1 MVGIIIPIYH
11 SKSTICDALD
21 SLVSQT
27 KKFFIVFPSIDGDGE
42 DYEDIFNEYRRRGLH
57 INPIV
62 SIENNGPGMARQK
75 AIDAATMCDYLIFL
89 DSDDMLMPK
98 AVEILTR
105 EMNVTNSDIIS
116 SDFLVESDI
125 SITTTF
131 HAKNTPV
138 TWCHGKCYRRK
149 YLIENDIRFL
159 PQFRINEDSYFNLV
173 AWNSTKKR
181 MILPEVTAIWRQNKN
196 SITRSCSGRPLYEKV
211 IQTYP
216 DTQTLGTLKIIENTG
231 DIPTLLL
238 ATTLKNIYQHI
249 MRQRFYR
256 IKFDK
261 YLANLKKL
269 KYNNIVQKKFQD
281 IEFWEYAIKVEQG
294 EQLEENFFFYKEN
307 FQQWLL
313 NNIINKEEIK

>member
-1 MVGIIIPIYH
+1 
-11 SKSTICDALD
+11 
-21 SLVSQT
+21 
-27 KKFFIVFPSIDGDGE
+27 
-42 DYEDIFNEYRRRGLH
+42 
-57 INPIV
+57 
-62 SIENNGPGMARQK
+62 
-75 AIDAATMCDYLIFL
+75 MCDYLIFL

-98 AVEILTR
+98 AIEILTR

-196 SITRSCSGRPLYEKV
+196 SITRSCSGRLLYEKV

-238 ATTLKNIYQHI
+238 ATTLKNIY
-249 MRQRFYR
+249 
-256 IKFDK
+256 
-261 YLANLKKL
+261 
-269 KYNNIVQKKFQD
+269 
-281 IEFWEYAIKVEQG
+281 
-294 EQLEENFFFYKEN
+294 
-307 FQQWLL
+307 
-313 NNIINKEEIK
+313 